1 MRRLGHSPGFTPLV
15 RVAAAALGVAIFATG
30 VAAVFVTEN
39 GTGAA
44 ALLTIGAAFVAFA
57 ALGDRIASVELGGV
71 NLSIRDLARQTFS
84 LARDAERR
92 GDKDA
97 ADRLRSVGA
106 ALEELADEYRRLR
119 GSMRA
124 GRERTTAMDAVVA
137 QASTVSGTED
147 LDPEEVSE
155 WFHQGKPEARV
166 IALGLMQGE
175 PRLRDFDAAIDA
187 IEHSRSAFEQYHGLT
202 LAELMLP
209 GLSRGR
215 KAHLKQ
221 AVERAMRSPRLRKD
235 THRHDAASRILRELD

>member
-1 MRRLGHSPGFTPLV
+1 
-15 RVAAAALGVAIFATG
+15 VAAAALGVAIFATG
-30 VAAVFVTEN
+30 VVAVFVTEN

-57 ALGDRIASVELGGV
+57 VLGDRIASVELGGV
-71 NLSIRDLARQTFS
+71 KLSIRDLARQTFS

-92 GDKDA
+92 GDTEA

-119 GSMRA
+119 SSMRS
-124 GRERTTAMDAVVA
+124 GRERTSAMDAVVA
-137 QASTVSGTED
+137 QASNVTGTED
-147 LDPEEVSE
+147 LDVEEVAE

-175 PRLRDFDAAIDA
+175 ARLRDFDAAIDA
-187 IEHSRSAFEQYHGLT
+187 IEHSRSAFEQCHGLM

-215 KAHLKQ
+215 KAHLKRV
-221 AVERAMRSPRLRKD
+221 VERAIRSPRLRRD
-235 THRHDAASRILRELD
+235 IHRHDAASRILRELG

>member
-1 MRRLGHSPGFTPLV
+1 MRRFGGSPALTPLI
-15 RVAAAALGVAIFATG
+15 RWTAAALGVAIFATG

-57 ALGDRIASVELGGV
+57 VLGDRIASVELGGV
-71 NLSIRDLARQTFS
+71 RLSIRDLARQTFS

-119 GSMRA
+119 GSMQA
-124 GRERTTAMDAVVA
+124 GRERTSAMDHVVE
-137 QASTVSGTED
+137 QASKVPGTED
-147 LDPEEVSE
+147 LDPEDVSE

-166 IALGLMQGE
+166 IALGIMQGQ
-175 PRLRDFDAAIDA
+175 PRLRDFDAAVDA
-187 IEHSRSAFEQYHGLT
+187 IEHSRSAFEQFHGLA

-215 KAHLKQ
+215 QAQLKQ
-221 AVERAMRSPRLRKD
+221 VVERAVRSPRLRKD
-235 THRHDAASRILRELD
+235 ADRHDSAKRILSELD

>member
-1 MRRLGHSPGFTPLV
+1 M
-15 RVAAAALGVAIFATG
+15 AAAALGVAIFATG

-92 GDKDA
+92 GDTDA

-147 LDPEEVSE
+147 LDPEEVAE

-175 PRLRDFDAAIDA
+175 PRLRHFDAAIDA
-187 IEHSRSAFEQYHGLT
+187 IEHSRSAFEQYHGLA

-221 AVERAMRSPRLRKD
+221 TVERAERSPRLRKD
-235 THRHDAASRILRELD
+235 THRHDAATRILRELG

>member
-1 MRRLGHSPGFTPLV
+1 MRGLGRSPAITPLV
-15 RVAAAALGVAIFATG
+15 RAAAAALGVAIFATG

-57 ALGDRIASVELGGV
+57 VLGDRIASVELGGV

-84 LARDAERR
+84 LARDADRR
-92 GDKDA
+92 GDTDA

-119 GSMRA
+119 SSMRS
-124 GRERTTAMDAVVA
+124 GRERTSAMDAVVA
-137 QASTVSGTED
+137 QASTVTGTED

-175 PRLRDFDAAIDA
+175 ARLRDFDAAIDA
-187 IEHSRSAFEQYHGLT
+187 IEHSRSAFEQYHGLR

-209 GLSRGR
+209 GVSRGR
-215 KAHLKQ
+215 QAHLKQ
-221 AVERAMRSPRLRKD
+221 VVERAMRSRRLRKD
-235 THRHDAASRILRELD
+235 THRHDAASRILRELG